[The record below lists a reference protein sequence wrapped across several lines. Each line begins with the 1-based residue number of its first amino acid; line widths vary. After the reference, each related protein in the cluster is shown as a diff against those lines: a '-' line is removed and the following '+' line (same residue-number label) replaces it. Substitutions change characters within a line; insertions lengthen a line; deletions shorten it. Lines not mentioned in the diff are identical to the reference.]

1 MQNNGSHS
9 LHSAPW
15 LSETNSQEGERKPRH
30 RMTSSKMSQ
39 VDSCYKCLKYSSSCD
54 TSMEW
59 VMLTSIPCLGGLQ
72 QSPES
77 FKNYALSSYLTSN
90 MAEVLPNLHVIA
102 WPHILLNT
110 LQVNHGI

>member
-1 MQNNGSHS
+1 MALILYILPLGSARPTRRKEKGSH
-9 LHSAPW
+9 
-15 LSETNSQEGERKPRH
+15 GH

-110 LQVNHGI
+110 LQVNHRI